1 MYWQGQQGWE
11 PELEI
16 GVLHQQPS
24 TEQTLDSYSECFGVV
39 VVVVVAAAVAVAEL
53 AVLVEAFSKKINIRE
68 IKIHF

>member
-1 MYWQGQQGWE
+1 MYWQVQQGWE
-11 PELEI
+11 PEPEI
-16 GVLHQQPS
+16 EVLHQQPS

-39 VVVVVAAAVAVAEL
+39 VVVVVAAVAVAEL